1 MKKFL
6 SNLFLNMLSAIMVIA
21 LILGALYGIVSF
33 CEPFVTILGDG
44 SILKGILLLPFGIFG
59 MIQFYRGAMMVLESD
74 CTDMECAGH
83 KQTWKLSL
91 YVLVSIFS
99 YFALIEIF
107 RSIPI

>member
-1 MKKFL
+1 MKNFFSNIWFAFL
-6 SNLFLNMLSAIMVIA
+6 III
-21 LILGALYGIVSF
+21 LILGSVVGIVSF

-59 MIQFYRGAMMVLESD
+59 IVQFFRGAMKVFESD

-83 KQTWKLSL
+83 KQTWKLAL
-91 YVLVSIFS
+91 YVLLSIIS
-99 YFALIEIF
+99 YFVLIEIF

>member
-1 MKKFL
+1 MKNFFSNIWFTFL
-6 SNLFLNMLSAIMVIA
+6 III
-21 LILGALYGIVSF
+21 LILGAVVGIVSF
-33 CEPFVTILGDG
+33 CEPFVTILGGG

-59 MIQFYRGAMMVLESD
+59 IVQFFRGAMKVLESD

-83 KQTWKLSL
+83 KQTWKLAL

-107 RSIPI
+107 RSIQI